1 MSATRNVSPDDTVG
15 IYLREIAKVPLLTPY
30 EEIWLSTQR
39 AAAPRINSIRA
50 RLRKQVGQFP
60 AADEILDDV
69 LNSIR
74 HAWSMVCQSCQ
85 CSDVPCPDLGA
96 LVEEARAFRADP
108 MPDAAPYLYD
118 FLEQLDVVES
128 QRDEARAS
136 LTSSLFDVALMLYL
150 LPEPLQDLISEGW
163 KSEQTFPSRHTIRQG
178 RELGEEEL
186 SALWADLEERALQA
200 TQLLTQANLRLVVS
214 IAKEYIGRGLTFSD
228 LIQEGN
234 TGLMRASEK
243 FDHTKGFRFSTYATW
258 WIRQAVSRAIS
269 DYSRTIRIPVHM
281 RGRISRLRRLQRQIT
296 QDKGR
301 QPTSEELVMAS
312 DLLSPEDHAA
322 IQRARAAGEPLSPY
336 YRNKLRHAVAEAE
349 EILRLSRETLSLDR
363 PTSSDAS
370 EDGNRLGDFIEDTS
384 IPRPDD
390 AVYRQ
395 LLSEEVHAALDSLTE
410 RRRLVLEMH
419 YGLNG
424 REKHTLTEIG
434 RHLGVTRER
443 VRQIE
448 LKAFRV
454 LRRPKY
460 RRKLRGLMAG

>member
-1 MSATRNVSPDDTVG
+1 MSATRNVSPHDTVG
-15 IYLREIAKVPLLTPY
+15 IYLREIAKVALLTPY

-50 RLRKQVGQFP
+50 RLREQADRSP
-60 AADEILDDV
+60 AADEILDAV
-69 LNSIR
+69 LDSLR
-74 HAWSMVCQSCQ
+74 HAWSIVCQSCQ
-85 CSDVPCPDLGA
+85 CSEAPCPDLEA
-96 LVEEARAFRADP
+96 LVDEARAIRGDP
-108 MPDAAPYLYD
+108 MPDATPYLYD

-128 QRDEARAS
+128 QQDEAWAS
-136 LTSSLFDVALMLYL
+136 LTSNLFDVALLLYL
-150 LPEPLQDLISEGW
+150 LPEPLQDLISQEW
-163 KSEQTFPSRHTIRQG
+163 NAEQTFPSRDTIRQG
-178 RELGEEEL
+178 RELVGEEL
-186 SALWADLEERALQA
+186 SAVWTNLEERALQA
-200 TQLLTQANLRLVVS
+200 TQLLTEANLRLVVS

-234 TGLMRASEK
+234 TGLMRAAEK
-243 FDHTKGFRFSTYATW
+243 FDHTRGFRFSTYATW

-281 RGRISRLRRLQRQIT
+281 RGRINRLRSLQRRIT
-296 QDKGR
+296 QDKGHK
-301 QPTSEELVMAS
+301 PTSEELVMES
-312 DLLSPEDHAA
+312 DLLSPEDNAA

-336 YRNKLRHAVAEAE
+336 YRNKLRQAVGEAE
-349 EILRLSRETLSLDR
+349 EIMRLSRETLSLDK
-363 PTSSDAS
+363 PTSSDPS
-370 EDGNRLGDFIEDTS
+370 EDGSRLGDFIEDTS
-384 IPRPDD
+384 VPRPDD

-395 LLSEEVHAALDSLTE
+395 LLSEEVQAALDSLTE

-460 RRKLRGLMAG
+460 RRKLRGLMAD